1 MARIVVRPD
10 KNRASVAGKDRSMAG
25 PLRRIAGRGAVQ
37 IGGGFRARRRVAG
50 KILEGEGR
58 VLVVGA
64 PACKA
69 GEGRNGEPD
78 QPSHVGL
85 HRCTRINRVFAAAV
99 KRSRRAEGPDAAG
112 VSLLDLYKI
121 RRKKKVVEEAR

>member
-1 MARIVVRPD
+1 
-10 KNRASVAGKDRSMAG
+10 MAG
-25 PLRRIAGRGAVQ
+25 PLGRVAGRGAVW
-37 IGGGFRARRRVAG
+37 IGGSFRAWRRVAG

-69 GEGRNGEPD
+69 GKGRNGEPD

-85 HRCTRINRVFAAAV
+85 HRCARINRVFAVVV

-121 RRKKKVVEEAR
+121 RRKKKIEEAR